1 MVGFFKHIVYKVTDV
16 AQNLFTCLSYT
27 TLDPIMATESN
38 QVFIAKNLS
47 SKAAAPFTI
56 ASFRDINSNK
66 NLKFVFYS
74 IA

>member
-1 MVGFFKHIVYKVTDV
+1 
-16 AQNLFTCLSYT
+16 
-27 TLDPIMATESN
+27 MATESN

-47 SKAAAPFTI
+47 SKAAAPFTNL
-56 ASFRDINSNK
+56 SPFINSNK